1 MIADSSEAAVR
12 TLTDRS
18 RENVNAVVA
27 KIVEDRLN
35 YGQFDECEITMKE
48 LHIIRNAIVNNLSGI
63 YHKRIE
69 YPKVNLDALKNDP
82 AGADA

>member
-1 MIADSSEAAVR
+1 
-12 TLTDRS
+12 
-18 RENVNAVVA
+18 
-27 KIVEDRLN
+27 
-35 YGQFDECEITMKE
+35 MKE

-82 AGADA
+82 AGADS